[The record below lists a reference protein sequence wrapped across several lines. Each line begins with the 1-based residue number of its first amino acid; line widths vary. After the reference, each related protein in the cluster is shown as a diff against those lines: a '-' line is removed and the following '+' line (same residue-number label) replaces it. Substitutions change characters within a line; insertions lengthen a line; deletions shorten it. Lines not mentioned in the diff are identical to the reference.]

1 MSISILTSMN
11 LLQSF
16 FSKMG
21 KFNNFKRLR
30 SNELVMVEL
39 SLFPSKKKRPQDKI
53 EVKWNAY
60 VNKWAINPHGCE
72 RLG

>member
-11 LLQSF
+11 LLQSL

-30 SNELVMVEL
+30 SNELVMVEP
-39 SLFPSKKKRPQDKI
+39 SLFPSKKNGPKTKLKLNGMPM
-53 EVKWNAY
+53 
-60 VNKWAINPHGCE
+60 
-72 RLG
+72 

>member
-1 MSISILTSMN
+1 MN
-11 LLQSF
+11 LLQSL

-39 SLFPSKKKRPQDKI
+39 SLFPSKKNGPKTKL
-53 EVKWNAY
+53 KLNGMLC
-60 VNKWAINPHGCE
+60 KWAINPHGCE

>member
-11 LLQSF
+11 LLQSL

-30 SNELVMVEL
+30 SNELVLVEL
-39 SLFPSKKKRPQDKI
+39 SLFPSEKKRPQDKI

-60 VNKWAINPHGCE
+60 VNGQSILMDVKG
-72 RLG
+72 

>member
-1 MSISILTSMN
+1 MN

-30 SNELVMVEL
+30 SNELVMVEP
-39 SLFPSKKKRPQDKI
+39 SLFPSKKNGPKTKLKLNGMPM
-53 EVKWNAY
+53 
-60 VNKWAINPHGCE
+60 
-72 RLG
+72 